1 MERGRVRMEV
11 LDVERWVRMVR
22 VIINLNI
29 FESIMDLVIMTSF
42 MFIEMVCGFLS

>member
-1 MERGRVRMEV
+1 MEV

-29 FESIMDLVIMTSF
+29 FESIMDLVIMTPF